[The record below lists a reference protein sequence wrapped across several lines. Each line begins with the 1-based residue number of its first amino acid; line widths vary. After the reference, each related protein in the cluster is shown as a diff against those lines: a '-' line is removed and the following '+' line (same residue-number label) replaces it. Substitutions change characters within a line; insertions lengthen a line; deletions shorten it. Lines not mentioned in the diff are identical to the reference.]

1 MEIQVGEQA
10 MFKNLIQVG
19 EQAMFKNL
27 KQQWV
32 QGEFVAKVEES
43 FIYRI
48 DDDIHI
54 SKEYKAI
61 GVKSKINKFHISYYA
76 DKTMIYSKGKDVFA
90 DNMASALIIFN
101 EEMPNVEPI
110 YIIKSNF

>member
-1 MEIQVGEQA
+1 MEIKVGEQA
-10 MFKNLIQVG
+10 LFIN
-19 EQAMFKNL
+19 N

-32 QGEFVAKVEES
+32 QGEFVASVEDS
-43 FIYRI
+43 FVYRI

-54 SKEYKAI
+54 SKECKVI
-61 GVKSKINKFHISYYA
+61 GVKSKKIKFHISYYA
-76 DKTMIYSKGKDVFA
+76 DKTMIYSKGKDIFA
-90 DNMASALIIFN
+90 DSMASALIIFN

>member
-1 MEIQVGEQA
+1 MEIKVGEQA
-10 MFKNLIQVG
+10 LFIN
-19 EQAMFKNL
+19 N

-32 QGEFVAKVEES
+32 QGEFVANVEDS

-54 SKEYKAI
+54 SKEYKVI
-61 GVKSKINKFHISYYA
+61 GVESKKIKFHISYYS
-76 DKTMIYSKGKDVFA
+76 DKTMIYSKGKDIFA
-90 DNMASALIIFN
+90 DSMADALIIFN
-101 EEMPNVEPI
+101 KEMPNVEPI